1 MSEQRTSNDQFLPK
15 NALLYGFAAAFDMYG
30 LHGRKLNARI
40 QKRWRRI
47 MDQPRK
53 TTEDTVRDGYL
64 TVASKYLDLLMEHG
78 E

>member
-1 MSEQRTSNDQFLPK
+1 MSEQRTKNDQFLTN
-15 NALLYGFAAAFDMYG
+15 NALLYGFVSAFDMYG
-30 LHGRKLNARI
+30 VRGRKLNARI

-53 TTEDTVRDGYL
+53 STEDTVRDGYL
-64 TVASKYLDLLMEHG
+64 AVASKYRDLLMEHG